1 MSVARGAG
9 CTVTACRPLLPRCL
23 AYADQAGRAG
33 LPAGLGI
40 GWQAGQRRGED
51 GRAGFGRAGRR
62 ARDRQVNYW
71 PMANRPPQTR
81 YAQSSGAKIA
91 FQVSGT
97 GPPDLVMV
105 HGLVSHLDLQWQQ
118 TGYRRFVRALERGG
132 RLIRLDKR
140 GTGLSDPCAGLPTAE
155 ERARDVAAV
164 MSAAR
169 SSRAVLSGLSDGGRR
184 SPSPRPIPAEP
195 GASSST
201 GPRTG

>member
-9 CTVTACRPLLPRCL
+9 CTVAACRMPDLIQRLPQRPVTACRPLLPRCL

-118 TGYRRFVRALERGG
+118 TAYR
-132 RLIRLDKR
+132 
-140 GTGLSDPCAGLPTAE
+140 
-155 ERARDVAAV
+155 VAA
-164 MSAAR
+164 
-169 SSRAVLSGLSDGGRR
+169 
-184 SPSPRPIPAEP
+184 
-195 GASSST
+195 
-201 GPRTG
+201 